1 VCCLIV
7 FEQDLSIGQGG
18 IVPGFSINDEQITAW
33 HTSTDTA
40 LHDTAKQSKDHDQQ
54 WAALFSSDHKKPL

>member
-1 VCCLIV
+1 
-7 FEQDLSIGQGG
+7 
-18 IVPGFSINDEQITAW
+18 VPDFSINDEQITAW